1 MNSTKEKL
9 VYNVEDIQE
18 LLGIGRSKAYKLV
31 RSGAFPVRRV
41 DNRILIPKFPFLEW
55 LNNPFNDIST

>member
-1 MNSTKEKL
+1 MSCTKEKL

-31 RSGAFPVRRV
+31 ASGVFPIRRV
-41 DNRILIPKFPFLEW
+41 DNRILIPKQPFLEW
-55 LNNPFNDIST
+55 LNNPFSDISA